1 MHTRKLAAAL
11 AVLTPL
17 IAGPAFAHHPGAAG
31 NSQASGPIN
40 TLSASTLPSGMFV
53 AGVQYE
59 QTNLDTLSDT
69 VLADAAVDA
78 FLAGED
84 EHFHS
89 VETIRTAALTLA
101 YGVTDD
107 LMLSLR
113 IPFVARENIR
123 EGHAHDVP
131 PVQGEVHALGDAS
144 GVGDV
149 AVLGQL
155 RILKDADLEL
165 SALFGVEVPTGG
177 TGERN
182 SEDGEL
188 FDTEFQPGS
197 DSWDVLFGAAVTK
210 RMRRWS
216 FDASGF
222 YTIAG
227 EASNGVDLGDRFNY
241 GVAASYR
248 VIGMEAHEHAPGTHA
263 HSDGNALDLILELN
277 GEWHAKQEE
286 PGEVDPNSG
295 GHALYLS
302 PGARYT
308 MGAASAFASLGIPVA
323 ESHNGLQDEPELRL
337 QAGVAMRF

>member
-1 MHTRKLAAAL
+1 MHKTKLAAAL

-40 TLSASTLPSGMFV
+40 TLSASTLPDGMFV

-69 VLADAAVDA
+69 VLADVAVDA

-89 VETIRTAALTLA
+89 VETIRTTALTLA

-113 IPFVARENIR
+113 IPFVARESIR

-131 PVQGEVHALGDAS
+131 PVEGEVHALGDAS

-149 AVLGQL
+149 ALLGQL
-155 RILKDADLEL
+155 RILKNTSFEL

-182 SEDGEL
+182 AEDGEV
-188 FDTEFQPGS
+188 FETEFQPGS
-197 DSWDVLFGAAVTK
+197 DSWDVLFGGAVSK
-210 RMRRWS
+210 HMHRWS
-216 FDASGF
+216 FDASGL
-222 YTIAG
+222 YTIAR

-241 GVAASYR
+241 GVAAAYR

-263 HSDGNALDLILELN
+263 HSDGNTLDVILELN
-277 GEWHAKQEE
+277 GEWHGRQEE
-286 PGEVDPNSG
+286 PGEIDPNSG

-302 PGARYT
+302 PGVRYT
-308 MGAASAFASLGIPVA
+308 MDTVSAFASIGIPVA
-323 ESHNGLQDEPELRL
+323 DSHNGLQDEPELRL
-337 QAGVAMRF
+337 ATGVAMRF

>member
-1 MHTRKLAAAL
+1 MQMTKLATAL
-11 AVLTPL
+11 AVLTPFV
-17 IAGPAFAHHPGAAG
+17 AGPAFAHHPGGAG
-31 NSQASGPIN
+31 NAQASGPIN
-40 TLSASTLPSGMFV
+40 TLSASTLPGGAFV

-59 QTNLDTLSDT
+59 QTDLDTLSDA
-69 VLADAAVDA
+69 VLEDAAVDA

-89 VETIRTAALTLA
+89 VETIRTVALTLA
-101 YGVTDD
+101 YGVTED

-113 IPFVARENIR
+113 VPFVTRENIR

-131 PVQGEVHALGDAS
+131 PVEGEVHALGDAS
-144 GVGDV
+144 GAGD
-149 AVLGQL
+149 ATLLGQL
-155 RILKDADLEL
+155 RILREAGLEL

-177 TGERN
+177 NGERN
-182 SEDGEL
+182 AEDGEV

-197 DSWDVLFGAAVTK
+197 DSWDVLLGGAVSK
-210 RMRRWS
+210 HVHGWS
-216 FDASGF
+216 FDASGL

-248 VIGMEAHEHAPGTHA
+248 VIGMEAHEHAPGTHP

-277 GEWHAKQEE
+277 GEWHGRQES
-286 PGEVDPNSG
+286 PGEIDPNSG

-302 PGARYT
+302 PGLRYT
-308 MGAASAFASLGIPVA
+308 MGTVSAFASIGVPVTD
-323 ESHNGLQDEPELRL
+323 SHNGLQDEPELRL
-337 QAGVAMRF
+337 ATGVAMRF